1 MKKKADKKVK
11 KKEKKGKNENNKDS
25 DFIPTWE
32 DIQYVMNLAN
42 DSLKWLFTNMLKYK
56 INCIR
61 PFRIEASSTE
71 FAHPRW
77 TRS

>member
-1 MKKKADKKVK
+1 VKKKADKKVK

-42 DSLKWLFTNMLKYK
+42 DSLK
-56 INCIR
+56 
-61 PFRIEASSTE
+61 
-71 FAHPRW
+71 
-77 TRS
+77 

>member
-1 MKKKADKKVK
+1 MNELDEANIKRSDIRPLPNSIEQIYQLAQEVKKKADKKVK

-42 DSLKWLFTNMLKYK
+42 DSLK
-56 INCIR
+56 
-61 PFRIEASSTE
+61 
-71 FAHPRW
+71 
-77 TRS
+77 